1 MKIVSTFLLCFT
13 FAFALF
19 AQDEQITLTI
29 IDPVQE
35 LYVDNA
41 EIYSYDDNHL
51 IGKTD
56 LNGNFRINKNV
67 VKHSIVITKNGY
79 VKRVYDISKISKSL
93 EISLEIDPSKKLN
106 PVEAAPEKN
115 SNSDRKIESFV
126 DEAAHFQDNYKAL
139 MSYIQNNLVYPQYA
153 IEHDLRGKVYLKFV
167 VEADGRITNV
177 NVIRGASPC
186 LDREAVR
193 VISEMPNWVPG
204 KLAGVN
210 VASYFQLP
218 LNFFLE

>member
-1 MKIVSTFLLCFT
+1 MKLLSTFLFCFT
-13 FAFALF
+13 FACSLL
-19 AQDEQITLTI
+19 AQEEQLILTI

-35 LYVDNA
+35 LYLENA

-67 VKHSIVITKNGY
+67 VKHSIVITKSGY
-79 VKRVYDISKISKSL
+79 VKRIYDISKISNSL
-93 EISLEIDPSKKLN
+93 EISLEIDPSKNLH
-106 PVEAAPEKN
+106 PVESTPENN

-126 DEAAHFQDNYKAL
+126 DEEAHFQDNYKAL

-153 IEHDLRGKVYLKFV
+153 IEHDLNGKVYLKFV

-177 NVIRGASPC
+177 NVMRGASPC

-204 KLAGVN
+204 KMQGVN

>member
-1 MKIVSTFLLCFT
+1 MKILSTLLLCFT
-13 FAFALF
+13 FAFSLL
-19 AQDEQITLTI
+19 AQEEQITLTI

-35 LYVDNA
+35 LYLDNA

-56 LNGNFRINKNV
+56 LNGNFRIKKNV
-67 VKHSIVITKNGY
+67 VKHSIVITKSGY
-79 VKRVYDISKISKSL
+79 VKRIYDISKISNSV
-93 EISLEIDPSKKLN
+93 EISLDIDPSKKLH
-106 PVEAAPEKN
+106 PVESTPENN
-115 SNSDRKIESFV
+115 SNSDRKIEGFV
-126 DEAAHFQDNYKAL
+126 DEEAHFEGNYKAL

-153 IEHDLRGKVYLKFV
+153 IEHDLKGKVYLKFV

-177 NVIRGASPC
+177 HVMRGASPC

-204 KLAGVN
+204 KLKGVN